1 MKSLKLS
8 VLDQSVSL
16 AGSSEDAAI
25 RDTLSLAEHCERLGY
40 SRFWLS
46 EHHGLPT
53 IVGSAPEIL
62 MAAIAARTSTIRIG
76 SAGVM
81 LPHYSALKVAE
92 QFRVLEALA
101 PGRID
106 LGVGRAPGGDMRTAR
121 ALNPNARAS
130 RPRTFRS
137 RCATCRPGRALG
149 RHAGITAHPL
159 GPHAPEI
166 WILGSSDYG
175 AQLAAHFGLPYAF
188 AYFFT
193 DGQGAEQAIA
203 LYRRLYQPS
212 ERHPEPQAT
221 LCIWALAAASDEEAR
236 HLALVARSLAHRSR
250 PRRPRARCSR
260 RTRSPRAASTRPRSR
275 ASRRC
280 ARAPSSARRRRW
292 ARRSARLA
300 DDVRARRGRDQH
312 LGPRPGGAAHV
323 VRAARRG
330 VLAQRGAEPYV
341 KRRQRYSS
349 GP

>member
-1 MKSLKLS
+1 MKLS

-25 RDTLSLAEHCERLGY
+25 RDTLSLAEDCEKLGY
-40 SRFWLS
+40 SRFWVS

-106 LGVGRAPGGDMRTAR
+106 LGLGRAPGGDMRTAR
-121 ALNPNARAS
+121 ALNPNASHSAEDFPIQVRDLHAWTS
-130 RPRTFRS
+130 
-137 RCATCRPGRALG
+137 LG
-149 RHAGITAHPL
+149 THEGITAHPL

-193 DGQGAEQAIA
+193 DGEGAREAMA
-203 LYRRLYQPS
+203 LYRARYQPS
-212 ERHPEPQAT
+212 ERHPAPQST
-221 LCIWALAAASDEEAR
+221 LCIWALAADSDEEAA
-236 HLALVARSLAHRSR
+236 HLALSR
-250 PRRPRARCSR
+250 D
-260 RTRSPRAASTRPRSR
+260 
-275 ASRRC
+275 
-280 ARAPSSARRRRW
+280 RW
-292 ARRSARLA
+292 RVDR
-300 DDVRARRGRDQH
+300 
-312 LGPRPGGAAHV
+312 
-323 VRAARRG
+323 
-330 VLAQRGAEPYV
+330 QRGALGPLQSPDDIARHGFSDGEATMLAPMRSKAFV
-341 KRRQRYSS
+341 GSARTVGNKLRKLATDFLLDEVVINTWAHDPKVRRRSYALLAEEFALKPPASPS
-349 GP
+349 VAAGRT

>member
-25 RDTLSLAEHCERLGY
+25 RDTLSLAEDCERLGY

-62 MAAIAARTSTIRIG
+62 MAAIAARTTTIRIG

-121 ALNPNARAS
+121 ALNPHAS
-130 RPRTFRS
+130 GGAEDFPVQVRDLQAWTS
-137 RCATCRPGRALG
+137 LG
-149 RHAGITAHPL
+149 RHAGISAHPL

-193 DGQGAEQAIA
+193 DGQGAAQALD

-221 LCIWALAAASDEEAR
+221 LCIWALAAATDEEAQ
-236 HLALVARSLAHRSR
+236 HQALSR
-250 PRRPRARCSR
+250 D
-260 RTRSPRAASTRPRSR
+260 
-275 ASRRC
+275 
-280 ARAPSSARRRRW
+280 RW
-292 ARRSARLA
+292 RI
-300 DDVRARRGRDQH
+300 DRG
-312 LGPRPGGAAHV
+312 
-323 VRAARRG
+323 RG
-330 VLAQRGAEPYV
+330 VLGPLQSPAAIVARGFDAAEEQSLAGMRSVAFVGSARTVGDRIERLAEEFALDEVVINTWAHDPAV
-341 KRRQRYSS
+341 RRSS
-349 GP
+349 YALIAETFGLRAPARRT

>member
-1 MKSLKLS
+1 MKLS

-25 RDTLSLAEHCERLGY
+25 RDTLSLAEDCEKLGY
-40 SRFWLS
+40 SRFWVS

-106 LGVGRAPGGDMRTAR
+106 LGLGRAPGGDMRTAR
-121 ALNPNARAS
+121 ALNPNASHAAEDFPIQVRDLHAWTS
-130 RPRTFRS
+130 
-137 RCATCRPGRALG
+137 LG
-149 RHAGITAHPL
+149 THEGITAHPL

-193 DGQGAEQAIA
+193 DGLGAREAMA
-203 LYRRLYQPS
+203 LYRARFEPS
-212 ERHPEPQAT
+212 DRHPLPQAT
-221 LCIWALAAASDEEAR
+221 LCIWALAADSDEEAS
-236 HLALVARSLAHRSR
+236 HLALSR
-250 PRRPRARCSR
+250 D
-260 RTRSPRAASTRPRSR
+260 
-275 ASRRC
+275 
-280 ARAPSSARRRRW
+280 RW
-292 ARRSARLA
+292 RVDR
-300 DDVRARRGRDQH
+300 
-312 LGPRPGGAAHV
+312 
-323 VRAARRG
+323 
-330 VLAQRGAEPYV
+330 QRGALGPLQAPDDIAARGFSDSEEAMLAPMRAKAFV
-341 KRRQRYSS
+341 GSAKTVGAKLRELATDFMLDEVVINTWAHDPKVRRRSYALLAREFELDAVPRRGGQDGSR
-349 GP
+349 P